1 MIFVIEFFDVYNF
14 RGRND
19 NVIDVIDMIR
29 CFKIMYERIEVK
41 Y

>member
-1 MIFVIEFFDVYNF
+1 MILVIEFFDVYNF